1 MKQIISFVRYIAL
14 FFVAMFLTPY
24 SYIPVA
30 NFYRNTLGASGGFDI
45 DFTDAG
51 VAFFVLEAL
60 FALLL
65 IFFGE
70 RARYRNHIL
79 IIVLFLFVA
88 GVLLDPTHFY
98 FPIGLIILGSGLG
111 WVLRFVCSNTLG
123 KMPALEPYKKYF

>member
-70 RARYRNHIL
+70 
-79 IIVLFLFVA
+79 IIFYS
-88 GVLLDPTHFY
+88 HFY
-98 FPIGLIILGSGLG
+98 FIS
-111 WVLRFVCSNTLG
+111 SSS
-123 KMPALEPYKKYF
+123 